1 MHKRAYLTVFSAAAA
16 TAALLTTATAA
27 GAAEDE
33 PTYANLYASIDLP
46 DFSSGPME
54 FEALD
59 VLVGDGPELT
69 GDDLIANPSEW
80 CGDIEVDIDLEAM
93 TITVTGGDD
102 FCNFQEAYV
111 AVQLYGGTV
120 LDNVEV
126 DVVDD
131 TLFEGYSLLEWYG
144 VEGGIFDAY
153 WSTCGIVI
161 EEEPQPEP
169 EPTSTGEAAPFS
181 EGDEVSWCEGGA
193 PYFNMDGLTEFVFS
207 LVEEEPNT
215 GVDDEVEE
223 APVAAPVVAEPT
235 FTG

>member
-1 MHKRAYLTVFSAAAA
+1 VHKRAYLTVFSAAAA
-16 TAALLTTATAA
+16 TAALLATATAA

-80 CGDIEVDIDLEAM
+80 CGDIEVDIDLDAM

-126 DVVDD
+126 DVVED

-144 VEGGIFDAY
+144 VEGGVFDAY
-153 WSTCGIVI
+153 WSTCGFVI
-161 EEEPQPEP
+161 EEEPQPSP
-169 EPTSTGEAAPFS
+169 SPSPSGTVTPFS
-181 EGDEVSWCEGGA
+181 EQEAWCEGEA
-193 PYFNMDGLTEFVFS
+193 PSFNMNGLTSFVFS
-207 LVEEEPNT
+207 LVEEEPT
-215 GVDDEVEE
+215 TDVDDEVEE
-223 APVAAPVVAEPT
+223 APVAEPVVAEPT

>member
-1 MHKRAYLTVFSAAAA
+1 MHKRAYLSVFSAAAA
-16 TAALLTTATAA
+16 TAALLATATAV

-93 TITVTGGDD
+93 TITVTGGEDH
-102 FCNFQEAYV
+102 CYFQEAYV
-111 AVQLYGGTV
+111 AVELYGGTV

-126 DVVDD
+126 EAVED
-131 TLFEGYSLLEWYG
+131 TLFGGYSLLEWYG

-153 WSTCGIVI
+153 WSTCGVV
-161 EEEPQPEP
+161 EEEPEPEP
-169 EPTSTGEAAPFS
+169 EPTSTGAAAPFS
-181 EGDEVSWCEGGA
+181 EEDAVSWCEGGA
-193 PYFNMDGLTEFVFS
+193 GSYDMDGLTEFVFS
-207 LVEEEPNT
+207 LVEEEPT
-215 GVDDEVEE
+215 TDVDDEVEE
-223 APVAAPVVAEPT
+223 APVAEPVVAEPT